1 MNKQY
6 REEGVVLKGIEDKE
20 VLFSTRDL
28 FKLIIPLLVEQLL
41 AITVG
46 LADSVM
52 VAGVGEGAVSAVS
65 LVDSVNILIINIFA
79 ALATGGAVV
88 VGQYLGR
95 KDNEKACRSA
105 EQLVMVTVVLS
116 IGIMAF
122 IYLGKGF
129 ILNVLFGTITPEVK
143 GHANIYLLIVALSIP
158 FIALYNGGAAI
169 FRAMS
174 NSKITMYTSI
184 VMNLINVLG
193 NALLIYGFKMGVAGA
208 AIPTLLSRVIG
219 ALIIIHLLRKESL
232 PVHLRK
238 GIKLN
243 PDFHLIKKI
252 LFIGIP
258 NGLENSMFQL
268 GKILVLSLVA
278 SFGTASIAANA
289 VSGTM
294 GSYQI
299 LPGAAIGLALV
310 TVVSRA
316 VGAGDYKQ
324 VRYYTKKLMFITYG
338 AMALINI
345 LFILALPIIVKIYN
359 LSEVTAEL
367 TKNILTY
374 SSICSAIIWPM
385 AFTLPNAL
393 RAASDVRYSMIVSIV
408 SMWTFRIG
416 LSYVLGKYMDMG
428 VFGVWVAMTVDWVF
442 RSILFI
448 VRYRSNKW
456 QSIKL

>member
-1 MNKQY
+1 MKN
-6 REEGVVLKGIEDKE
+6 IEDNG

-28 FKLIIPLLVEQLL
+28 YKLIIPLLVEQLL

-52 VAGVGEGAVSAVS
+52 VAGVGEAAVSAVS

-95 KDNEKACRSA
+95 KNNEKACGST
-105 EQLVMVTVVLS
+105 EQLVMVTLVLS
-116 IGIMAF
+116 IGIMAL

-143 GHANIYLLIVALSIP
+143 VQANIYLLIVASSIP
-158 FIALYNGGAAI
+158 FIALYNGGAAV

-174 NSKITMYTSI
+174 NSRITMYISI
-184 VMNLINVLG
+184 VMNLINVAG
-193 NALLIYGFKMGVAGA
+193 NALLIYGFNMGVAGA
-208 AIPTLLSRVIG
+208 AIPTLLSRIIG
-219 ALIIIHLLRKESL
+219 AAIIIHLLRRESL

-238 GIKLN
+238 GTRLRM
-243 PDFHLIKKI
+243 DFHLIKKI

-258 NGLENSMFQL
+258 SGLENSMFQL

-299 LPGAAIGLALV
+299 LPGSAIGLALV

-324 VRYYTKKLMFITYG
+324 VKYYTKKLMVIAYG
-338 AMALINI
+338 AMFIVNV

-359 LSEVTAEL
+359 LSDVTGEL
-367 TKNILTY
+367 TKEILTY
-374 SSICSAIIWPM
+374 SAICSAIIWPM
-385 AFTLPNAL
+385 AFTLPNVL
-393 RAASDVRYSMIVSIV
+393 RAASDVRYSMFVSIV

-416 LSYVLGKYMDMG
+416 LSYVLGKYMGMG

-442 RSILFI
+442 RSIFFI
-448 VRYRSNKW
+448 IRYRSSKW
-456 QSIKL
+456 QSIRI

>member
-1 MNKQY
+1 MK
-6 REEGVVLKGIEDKE
+6 ESDSKE

-28 FKLIIPLLVEQLL
+28 FKLITPLLVEQLL

-52 VAGVGEGAVSAVS
+52 VAGVGEAAVSAVS

-95 KDNEKACRSA
+95 KNNEKACRSA
-105 EQLVMVTVVLS
+105 EQLVMVTTVLS
-116 IGIMAF
+116 IGIMTF
-122 IYLGKGF
+122 MYMGKGF
-129 ILNVLFGTITPEVK
+129 ILNNLFGTIAPDVK
-143 GHANIYLLIVALSIP
+143 VQANTYLMIVSLSIP
-158 FIALYNGGAAI
+158 FIALYNGGAAV

-184 VMNLINVLG
+184 IMNLINVAG

-208 AIPTLLSRVIG
+208 AIPTLLSRIIG
-219 ALIIIHLLRKESL
+219 AVIIIILLKRKRL
-232 PVHLRK
+232 PVHLRQ
-238 GIKLN
+238 GIRFTM
-243 PDFHLIKKI
+243 DFSLIKKI

-268 GKILVLSLVA
+268 GKILVLNLVA

-289 VSGTM
+289 IAGTM

-299 LPGAAIGLALV
+299 LPGSAIGLALV

-324 VRYYTKKLMFITYG
+324 VRYYTKKLMIIAYG
-338 AMALINI
+338 AMIVINI
-345 LFILALPIIVKIYN
+345 LFILALPIIVRIYN
-359 LSEVTAEL
+359 LSDLTADL
-367 TKNILTY
+367 TKSILTY

-385 AFTLPNAL
+385 SFTLPNAL
-393 RAASDVRYSMIVSIV
+393 RAASDVRYSMVISII

-416 LSYVLGKYMDMG
+416 LSYVLGKYMGMG

-442 RSILFI
+442 RSIFFI
-448 VRYRSNKW
+448 IRYRGSKW
-456 QSIKL
+456 QHIRI

>member
-1 MNKQY
+1 
-6 REEGVVLKGIEDKE
+6 
-20 VLFSTRDL
+20 
-28 FKLIIPLLVEQLL
+28 
-41 AITVG
+41 
-46 LADSVM
+46 
-52 VAGVGEGAVSAVS
+52 
-65 LVDSVNILIINIFA
+65 
-79 ALATGGAVV
+79 
-88 VGQYLGR
+88 
-95 KDNEKACRSA
+95 
-105 EQLVMVTVVLS
+105 
-116 IGIMAF
+116 
-122 IYLGKGF
+122 
-129 ILNVLFGTITPEVK
+129 
-143 GHANIYLLIVALSIP
+143 
-158 FIALYNGGAAI
+158 NGGAAI

-184 VMNLINVLG
+184 VMNLVNVAG

-208 AIPTLLSRVIG
+208 AIPTLLSRIIG
-219 ALIIIHLLRKESL
+219 AVIIIYLLRRQSL

-238 GIKLN
+238 GITLSM
-243 PDFHLIKKI
+243 DFHLIKKI

-258 NGLENSMFQL
+258 SGLENSMFQL

-324 VRYYTKKLMFITYG
+324 VRYYTKKLMMIAYG
-338 AMALINI
+338 AMFIVNI

-359 LSEVTAEL
+359 LSDVTAEL
-367 TKNILTY
+367 TKDILIY
-374 SSICSAIIWPM
+374 SSICSAVIWPM
-385 AFTLPNAL
+385 AFTLPNVL
-393 RAASDVRYSMIVSIV
+393 RAASDVRYSMVVSIV

-442 RSILFI
+442 RSIFFI
-448 VRYRSNKW
+448 MRYKSNKW
-456 QSIKL
+456 QNIRL